1 MKTKTF
7 AAIGCLFL
15 ILLVGSAGASA
26 QTLTEVYVSEWG
38 QVLGTV
44 FKLDPGYP
52 SYALVKGNGVLV
64 WVDIEIPGGFV
75 ELNTFGNVSLVERT
89 SPSDIS
95 YEDGRISRI
104 GDLPF
109 EYDTG
114 RVTKIGDLSFDYYG
128 LNLSETGRI
137 NQIGDVPIVIED
149 GFLRRLGDVR
159 FEYENGM
166 LQKIDDL
173 TFAYENGR
181 VQKIGD
187 VEFDYD
193 MGRLKNAEREI
204 PGVDLKISSVVEF
217 HRSLRQAKK

>member
-1 MKTKTF
+1 MRRK
-7 AAIGCLFL
+7 AAAGALGV
-15 ILLVGSAGASA
+15 LLVVLIGSAASA
-26 QTLTEVYVSEWG
+26 QTLTDVYVSEWG

-44 FKLDPGYP
+44 FKFDPGYP

-64 WVDIEIPGGFV
+64 WVDIEIPGAFV

-95 YEDGRISRI
+95 YEDGRIIRI

-149 GFLRRLGDVR
+149 GFLRRLGDVQ
-159 FEYENGM
+159 FEYENGLM
-166 LQKIDDL
+166 QKIDDL
-173 TFAYENGR
+173 PFAYENGR

-187 VEFDYD
+187 MEFDYD
-193 MGRLKNAEREI
+193 MGRLKNAEGEI

-217 HRSLRQAKK
+217 RRSLRQAQQ

>member
-1 MKTKTF
+1 MRKNT
-7 AAIGCLFL
+7 AAAMLGLLLIFL
-15 ILLVGSAGASA
+15 TGPAASG
-26 QTLTEVYVSEWG
+26 QTLTQMYVSEWG

-44 FKLDPGYP
+44 FKFNPGYP

-64 WVDIEIPGGFV
+64 WVDIEIPGAFV
-75 ELNTFGNVSLVERT
+75 ELNTFGSVSLVERT

-114 RVTKIGDLSFDYYG
+114 RVTKIGDLAFDYYG

-137 NQIGDVPIVIED
+137 NRIGDVPIVIED
-149 GFLRRLGDVR
+149 GFLRQLGDVR
-159 FEYENGM
+159 FEYENG
-166 LQKIDDL
+166 LVQKIDDL

-193 MGRLKNAEREI
+193 MGRLKNAEGKI
-204 PGVDLKISSVVEF
+204 PGVDLTISSVVEF
-217 HRSLRQAKK
+217 HRSLTQAQR